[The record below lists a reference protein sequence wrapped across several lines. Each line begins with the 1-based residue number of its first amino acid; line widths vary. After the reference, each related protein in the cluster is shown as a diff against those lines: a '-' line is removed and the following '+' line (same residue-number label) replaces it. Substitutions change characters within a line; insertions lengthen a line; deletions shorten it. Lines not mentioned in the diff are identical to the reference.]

1 VNEEDATVSFSA
13 TMSFHAVV
21 KSEPPKVTS
30 QGLGFAVLHKTIHC
44 SVSIPDSHFLN
55 QTTHST
61 TTQHTAIKITLLPH
75 QKTRLSE
82 MSSSQP
88 QDQPEASSSSS
99 AAPAQGTSPPP
110 ESFSN
115 PPKKTTPFTSPHFPL
130 THILSEIKHC
140 AQCNKAEEDP
150 ESKPLKPCT
159 TCKSV
164 VYCSREC
171 TKAHYKTHKK
181 ECAKLAQEYSK
192 TAVFK
197 PVVRS
202 GAPKEGFKGGLQKWQ
217 FDT

>member
-1 VNEEDATVSFSA
+1 
-13 TMSFHAVV
+13 
-21 KSEPPKVTS
+21 
-30 QGLGFAVLHKTIHC
+30 
-44 SVSIPDSHFLN
+44 
-55 QTTHST
+55 
-61 TTQHTAIKITLLPH
+61 
-75 QKTRLSE
+75 

-99 AAPAQGTSPPP
+99 AAPTQGTS
-110 ESFSN
+110 SLQQ
-115 PPKKTTPFTSPHFPL
+115 PPKKNHHTHTLFTTYSLDSH
-130 THILSEIKHC
+130 THTEPKHC
-140 AQCNKAEEDP
+140 AQCKKPEEDP

-164 VYCSREC
+164 FYCSREC
-171 TKAHYKTHKK
+171 TKLHYKTHKK

>member
-1 VNEEDATVSFSA
+1 
-13 TMSFHAVV
+13 
-21 KSEPPKVTS
+21 
-30 QGLGFAVLHKTIHC
+30 
-44 SVSIPDSHFLN
+44 
-55 QTTHST
+55 
-61 TTQHTAIKITLLPH
+61 
-75 QKTRLSE
+75 

-99 AAPAQGTSPPP
+99 AAPTQEP
-110 ESFSN
+110 
-115 PPKKTTPFTSPHFPL
+115 
-130 THILSEIKHC
+130 KHC
-140 AQCNKAEEDP
+140 AQCKKPEEDP

-164 VYCSREC
+164 FYCSREC
-171 TKAHYKTHKK
+171 TKLHYKTHKK